1 MSLDRLK
8 WLTIILPIMF
18 MAAIQVCL
26 ILILEPILGSTLGHW
41 VALGVVAAAVV
52 AFSTIVFRVLNAMQ
66 REIIE
71 QHDQSQAL
79 YEIGL
84 KITSLQDIQQILR
97 FIVERARE
105 MLGSEAAALCL
116 AHGNGGGLTMV
127 DCSGPREA
135 FLRLPSPVPPF
146 PVTFLNDDEV
156 PPAAAASAGCHAMEG
171 GYRACH
177 LSAPLVVGSSRVGE
191 LCVSGRTARQFSGR
205 QRELLAG
212 MADMAAIAIN
222 NARLLERERYV
233 AVLEERERLAQ
244 EMHDSLA
251 QVLGYLHLKAQATK
265 RHLNGGELA
274 RADDELADMA
284 SLAHEA
290 YLDVRE
296 AILGL
301 RETVS
306 PSRGIIGTLREYLLK
321 FRRQAGIT
329 AEIEVE
335 GDLEPQFPPEA
346 EVQLIRVIQEALTNI
361 RKHARANEARI
372 RIASGPT
379 EIGISIEDKG
389 RGFDTAILTDEMP
402 RFGVRTMRE
411 RVERVGGR
419 FQIESS
425 PGHGT
430 TVRIYLPVVKG
441 QDNGSNS
448 DPSGR

>member
-8 WLTIILPIMF
+8 WLTIILPIIF
-18 MAAIQVCL
+18 MAAIQACL
-26 ILILEPILGSTLGHW
+26 MLLLEPKLGSTLGHW
-41 VALGVVAAAVV
+41 VALGFIAVAVV
-52 AFSTIVFRVLNAMQ
+52 AFSTIVFRVLNGMQ

-71 QHDQSQAL
+71 QHDQAQAL

-105 MLGSEAAALCL
+105 MLGSETAALCL

-156 PPAAAASAGCHAMEG
+156 PPPATTSAGCHAMEG

-191 LCVSGRTARQFSGR
+191 LCVSGSNARQFSSR

-212 MADMAAIAIN
+212 MADMAAIALN
-222 NARLLERERYV
+222 NARLLWRERYV

-251 QVLGYLHLKAQATK
+251 QVLGYLHLKAQTAK
-265 RHLNGGELA
+265 RHLDDGELT
-274 RADDELADMA
+274 RADGELADMA

-290 YLDVRE
+290 YVDVRQ

-306 PSRGIIGTLREYLLK
+306 PTRGIVGALQEDLQK
-321 FRRQAGIT
+321 FARQAGVA
-329 AEIEVE
+329 AELEVE
-335 GDLEPQFPPEA
+335 GDAVPQFPPEA
-346 EVQLIRVIQEALTNI
+346 EVQLVRVIQEALTNV
-361 RKHARANEARI
+361 RKHAKANRAWI
-372 RIASGPT
+372 RIASLPS

-389 RGFDTAILTDEMP
+389 RGFDPVILNEDGP
-402 RFGVRTMRE
+402 
-411 RVERVGGR
+411 
-419 FQIESS
+419 
-425 PGHGT
+425 
-430 TVRIYLPVVKG
+430 
-441 QDNGSNS
+441 
-448 DPSGR
+448 

>member
-1 MSLDRLK
+1 MSLGRLK
-8 WLTIILPIMF
+8 WATIVLPILF
-18 MAAIQVCL
+18 MAALQACL
-26 ILILEPILGSTLGHW
+26 MLLLEPKLGSTLGHW
-41 VALGVVAAAVV
+41 VALGVVAIGVV
-52 AFSTIVFRVLNAMQ
+52 AFSTLVFRVLNAMQ
-66 REIIE
+66 QEIIKQHE
-71 QHDQSQAL
+71 QAQTL

-97 FIVERARE
+97 FIVDQARE
-105 MLGSEAAALCL
+105 MLGGETAALCL
-116 AHGNGGGLTMV
+116 AHGNGGGLTLV
-127 DCSGPREA
+127 GSSGPREA
-135 FLRLPSPVPPF
+135 FRRLPAPVPPF
-146 PVTFLNDDEV
+146 PVTFLDDGEE
-156 PPAAAASAGCHAMEG
+156 PAATPDGGCPAIQG
-171 GYRACH
+171 GFRACH
-177 LSAPLVVGSSRVGE
+177 LSASLVVGSARVGE
-191 LCVSGRTARQFSGR
+191 LCVASRTARQFSDR
-205 QRELLAG
+205 HRELLAG

-251 QVLGYLHLKAQATK
+251 QVLGYLHLKALATK

-306 PSRGIIGTLREYLLK
+306 PSRGIVGTLREYLQK
-321 FRRQAGIT
+321 FRRQAGIAT
-329 AEIEVE
+329 EIEVE
-335 GDLEPQFPPEA
+335 GDAEPQFPPEV
-346 EVQLIRVIQEALTNI
+346 EVQLVRVIQEALTNV
-361 RKHARANEARI
+361 RKHARAKEARI
-372 RIASGPT
+372 RIASGPN

-389 RGFDTAILTDEMP
+389 RGFDPAILTDETP

-425 PGHGT
+425 PGSGT
-430 TVRIYLPVVKG
+430 TVRIYLPVVEG
-441 QDNGSNS
+441 QDHGSNS
-448 DPSGR
+448 NPSG

>member
-8 WLTIILPIMF
+8 WATIVLPILF
-18 MAAIQVCL
+18 MAALQACL
-26 ILILEPILGSTLGHW
+26 MLLLEPNLGSTLGHW
-41 VALGVVAAAVV
+41 VALGVVAIGVV
-52 AFSTIVFRVLNAMQ
+52 AFSTVVFRVLNGMQ

-71 QHDQSQAL
+71 QNEQAQTL

-97 FIVERARE
+97 FIVDQARE
-105 MLGSEAAALCL
+105 MLGGETAALCL
-116 AHGNGGGLTMV
+116 AHGNGGGLTLV
-127 DCSGPREA
+127 GCSGPREA
-135 FLRLPSPVPPF
+135 FRRLPAPVPPF
-146 PVTFLNDDEV
+146 PVTFLDDGEG
-156 PPAAAASAGCHAMEG
+156 PAATPDGACPAIEG
-171 GYRACH
+171 GFRACH
-177 LSAPLVVGSSRVGE
+177 LSASLVVGTSRVGE
-191 LCVSGRTARQFSGR
+191 LCVSSRTALQFSGR
-205 QRELLAG
+205 HRELLAG

-274 RADDELADMA
+274 RADDELTDMA

-306 PSRGIIGTLREYLLK
+306 PSRGIVGTLREYLQK
-321 FRRQAGIT
+321 FRRQAGIA

-335 GDLEPQFPPEA
+335 GDTEPQFPPEA
-346 EVQLIRVIQEALTNI
+346 EVQLIRVIQEALTNV

-372 RIASGPT
+372 RIASGPH
-379 EIGISIEDKG
+379 EIGITIEDKG
-389 RGFDTAILTDEMP
+389 RGFDPAILSDDTS

-425 PGHGT
+425 PGSGT
-430 TVRIYLPVVKG
+430 TVRIYLPVAEG
-441 QDNGSNS
+441 QNHGSNS
-448 DPSGR
+448 NPSG

>member
-1 MSLDRLK
+1 
-8 WLTIILPIMF
+8 
-18 MAAIQVCL
+18 
-26 ILILEPILGSTLGHW
+26 
-41 VALGVVAAAVV
+41 
-52 AFSTIVFRVLNAMQ
+52 
-66 REIIE
+66 
-71 QHDQSQAL
+71 
-79 YEIGL
+79 
-84 KITSLQDIQQILR
+84 
-97 FIVERARE
+97 
-105 MLGSEAAALCL
+105 
-116 AHGNGGGLTMV
+116 
-127 DCSGPREA
+127 
-135 FLRLPSPVPPF
+135 
-146 PVTFLNDDEV
+146 
-156 PPAAAASAGCHAMEG
+156 
-171 GYRACH
+171 
-177 LSAPLVVGSSRVGE
+177 
-191 LCVSGRTARQFSGR
+191 
-205 QRELLAG
+205 

-265 RHLNGGELA
+265 RHLNGGELV
-274 RADDELADMA
+274 RADDELTDMA

-306 PSRGIIGTLREYLLK
+306 PTRGIIGTLREYLQK

-335 GDLEPQFPPEA
+335 GDVEPQFRPEA
-346 EVQLIRVIQEALTNI
+346 EVQLVRVIQEALTNI

-372 RIASGPT
+372 RIASGPN

-389 RGFDTAILTDEMP
+389 RGFDPAILTDEMP
-402 RFGVRTMRE
+402 QFGVRTMRE

-425 PGHGT
+425 PGQGT
-430 TVRIYLPVVKG
+430 TVRIYLPVVEG
-441 QDNGSNS
+441 QNHGSNS